1 MSDASKMAS
10 VRILDPKSTA
20 AVVLGA
26 HDWSEAGLGRSPSFL
41 RSARG
46 VVRYLYD
53 SGGLGLEPEL
63 VLDLFDD
70 TAAAG
75 DQLARL
81 RDTLDVQLRDRK
93 EAGRPVTDIL
103 LYYVGHG
110 YTDDQGQLCLLIR
123 RSRQG
128 LEAETSI
135 KAADLARALRRA
147 APQQRRLVVLDC
159 CFSEAAAKSF
169 IGMGD
174 LNQQVAA
181 TALHDLGDDQP
192 ARGTLLLCSSPV
204 GRVSIG
210 PPNAD
215 RTLFTGAVLDVL
227 YGGSK
232 RRSEHLSFADLRDEA
247 FEIMLNTFG
256 VNTPRPALH
265 QVNAEFGDLTRA
277 PAFLNRSSE
286 VAPPATAK
294 KRSRRPELTRGLRA
308 PRLKNKEEAQNR
320 EHQEHHIAPTLTQNE
335 KEETKK
341 EAHQHEL
348 EERRQ
353 PPVLAIQVEPEKE
366 SERGSE
372 DQQRQPQAES
382 TSLISSRHELDGVHL
397 DQDIYELSTGELAC
411 VFILTRPG
419 LAGLNKLAKSLNS
432 LLDEHKITGWHMH
445 GWQDQN
451 TKSKAVIR
459 FSRPMDGIQARA
471 RWKIDSQ

>member
-1 MSDASKMAS
+1 MSDASKTAS

-53 SGGLGLEPEL
+53 PAGLGLEPEL

-93 EAGRPVTDIL
+93 NAGRPVTDIL

-147 APQQRRLVVLDC
+147 APKQRRAVVLDC
-159 CFSEAAAKSF
+159 CFSEAAAKAF

-192 ARGTLLLCSSPV
+192 VRGTLLLCSSPV

-210 PPNAD
+210 PANAD

-232 RRSEHLSFADLRDEA
+232 RRSGHLSFADLRDEA

-277 PAFLNRSSE
+277 PAFLNRSSK
-286 VAPPATAK
+286 VAPAK
-294 KRSRRPELTRGLRA
+294 KRSRRPEMIRGIAAQRSE
-308 PRLKNKEEAQNR
+308 NKEELANGD
-320 EHQEHHIAPTLTQNE
+320 HQRLHIAPKLAQ
-335 KEETKK
+335 KK
-341 EAHQHEL
+341 EANKGEAHQREL

-353 PPVLAIQVEPEKE
+353 PAVQAGQTAQRAQHEAKD
-366 SERGSE
+366 ERREE
-372 DQQRQPQAES
+372 DRQGQPQAES
-382 TSLISSRHELDGVHL
+382 TSVSKNELDGAYS
-397 DQDIYELSTGELAC
+397 DEDIYELSNGELAC
-411 VFILTRPG
+411 VFSLTRPG

-432 LLDEHKITGWHMH
+432 LLDEHKIAGWHMH

-459 FSRPMDGIQARA
+459 FPRPMDGIQARA
-471 RWKIDSQ
+471 RWKIDSH